1 VTYIA
6 VGGGADEF
14 LPQLN
19 SEQRL
24 TLNEIC
30 AEACPESF
38 ALAKVENL
46 VQAVGG
52 RVEHNLL
59 TGIWCFD
66 LPQQGKDSITLT
78 TQTYSGIARRK
89 FIKDMRYALEGLGI
103 NRNGC

>member
-1 VTYIA
+1 VSDTA
-6 VGGGADEF
+6 VCGGADEF

-19 SEQRL
+19 SEQQL

-38 ALAKVENL
+38 ALARVKDL

-89 FIKDMRYALEGLGI
+89 FIKDMRCALEGLRI
-103 NRNGC
+103 DRNGC